1 MMKAK
6 KQQSAPIKV
15 KGRTKMQR
23 REALQGYMFI
33 LPWII
38 GFAFLFLRPL
48 VTSIFY
54 AFQQVSFTPTGIKT
68 SFIGWENFIYKF
80 RDDIYFQG
88 RYFTPGVSSFL
99 YEVPLVVIFS
109 LFVAIIL
116 NQKFFGRTVARAMF
130 FLPVIIASGV
140 VIMILR
146 GMGMD
151 TNLETENAYVFNSGG
166 MESMLIA
173 MNFPASIVK
182 IFTEISN
189 RVFDI
194 VWMSGI
200 QIILY
205 LSGLQSIPASEYEAA
220 QIEGATAWECFWK
233 ITWVRISPMTLVVVV
248 YSIIDSFTNVSNK
261 MIGFIND
268 QFTAGNYGG
277 SLGMGWLFCSIAFVA
292 LIVTTAIISRYV
304 FYVNDN

>member
-1 MMKAK
+1 MAK
-6 KQQSAPIKV
+6 TKEKNASLRKH
-15 KGRTKMQR
+15 GRTKMQR
-23 REALQGYMFI
+23 REAIQGYLFI

-38 GFAFLFLRPL
+38 GFIFLFGRPL
-48 VTSIFY
+48 VTSLYY
-54 AFQQVSFTPTGIKT
+54 AFQRVAFTPECIKT
-68 SFIGWENFIYKF
+68 TFVGWENFIYKF

-88 RYFTPGVSSFL
+88 RWFTPGVSSFL

-116 NQKFFGRTVARAMF
+116 NQKFRGRTVARAMF

-140 VIMILR
+140 VIQILR
-146 GMGMD
+146 GMGLD

-166 MESMLIA
+166 LESMLIA
-173 MNFPASIVK
+173 MNFPRSIVD
-182 IFTEISN
+182 IFTQISN
-189 RVFDI
+189 RIFDI

-205 LSGLQSIPASEYEAA
+205 LSGLQGIPASEYEAA

-261 MIGFIND
+261 MIVFIN
-268 QFTAGNYGG
+268 TEYAGGNYGG
-277 SLGMGWLFCSIAFVA
+277 SLGMGWLFCSIAFLA
-292 LIVTTAIISRYV
+292 LGITSAIISRYV